1 MRDNITLIKKF
12 SPYYAKYKG
21 TVAFDLFCAGTSTA
35 GEIILPLLVRN
46 ITDKG
51 INDLASL
58 TVGYVLKL
66 TLIYLV
72 IKAISIAANYYMSS
86 VGHIMG
92 AKIET
97 DMRHDMFEHLQ
108 KLSFSY
114 YDREKVG
121 TLMSRLTNDLFDI
134 TEFSHHCP
142 EEFFIAFIKFI
153 AFFAILSSMNF
164 WLTLIIFAVVP
175 IMCVV
180 LSYFNGKMRQ
190 GNRASRVQI
199 GLLNAAAEDSLS
211 GIRVVQSF
219 ANESKEQEKFD
230 DGNRKFL
237 NIKEKIYHA
246 MAGFHAAEG
255 FFDGVMYITVVAAGA
270 VFMIKGAID
279 ASELVVYL
287 MYVTTLLSTVKRIV
301 EFMDQFNRGMT
312 GIERFCEIM
321 DTEPEI
327 KDKPGAQDMNNVKGS
342 VEFRN
347 VTFSY
352 AAREGNVLSHID
364 LKIAPGE
371 NVAVAGPSGSGKTTL
386 CSLIPRFYEPVS
398 GEVLIDG
405 VNINDYTLSSL
416 RNHVGVVQQDV
427 YIFAGTVRENIAYG
441 KPGASDDEIEQA
453 ARLAG
458 ADEFIRAMP
467 DGYDTYVGERGVR
480 LSGGQ
485 KQKLSI
491 ARVFLKNPP
500 ILILDEATSSL
511 DNESERAV
519 LQSLELLS
527 KGRTTLTIAHRLTT
541 VKNADNI
548 IVLTSDGITERG
560 THDELIKLDG
570 LYAKMYK
577 MYI

>member
-1 MRDNITLIKKF
+1 MRENIKLIKKF
-12 SPYYAKYKG
+12 SPYYSKYKG
-21 TVAFDLFCAGTSTA
+21 TVVFDLFCAGMSTA
-35 GEIILPLLVRN
+35 GEIILPLLVRK

-72 IKAISIAANYYMSS
+72 IKAVSIAANYYMSS

-97 DMRHDMFEHLQ
+97 DMRRDMFAHLQ

-114 YDREKVG
+114 YDKEKIG

-142 EEFFIAFIKFI
+142 EEFFIAFIKFT

-164 WLTLIIFAVVP
+164 YLTLIIFAIVP
-175 IMCVV
+175 LMCVI

-199 GLLNAAAEDSLS
+199 GLLNASAEDSLS

-219 ANESKEQEKFD
+219 ANEAREQEKFD
-230 DGNRKFL
+230 EGNRSILK
-237 NIKEKIYHA
+237 IKRSIYHA

-270 VFMIKGAID
+270 VFMIKRAIG

-321 DTEPEI
+321 ETEPEI
-327 KDKPGAQDMNNVKGS
+327 KDRPGAAEMTNVRGE
-342 VEFRN
+342 VEFRD
-347 VTFSY
+347 VTFAYSS
-352 AAREGNVLSHID
+352 REGNVLSNIN
-364 LKIAPGE
+364 LKIKPGE
-371 NVAVAGPSGSGKTTL
+371 NIAVAGPSGSGKTTL
-386 CSLIPRFYEPVS
+386 CSLIPRFYEPIS

-405 VNINDYTLSSL
+405 VNVNGYTLASL
-416 RNHVGVVQQDV
+416 RDHIGVVQQDV

-441 KPGASDDEIEQA
+441 KTGASDAQVEQA

-519 LQSLELLS
+519 QQSLERLS
-527 KGRTTLTIAHRLTT
+527 EGRTTLTIAHRLTT
-541 VKNADNI
+541 VKNADSI
-548 IVLTSDGITERG
+548 IVLTSDGIAERG
-560 THDELIKLDG
+560 THDELMELGG